1 MSRIECKY
9 CLISTSYLTG
19 LFEIFN
25 SFELQTPV
33 DHAELR
39 APIFQIRAAFT
50 RFISETKS
58 VTPTFFGISDTSSA
72 LSDCSKNLKNI
83 YRM

>member
-9 CLISTSYLTG
+9 CLISTSYLAG

-39 APIFQIRAAFT
+39 GPIFQNQGSFHALYLWN
-50 RFISETKS
+50 E
-58 VTPTFFGISDTSSA
+58 VGDPNFFWYF
-72 LSDCSKNLKNI
+72 LHK
-83 YRM
+83 